1 MRGLPLTHFP
11 HASISTPLLSLSDTP
26 PAAAMALSR
35 VIKQGARQTF
45 GRQLPTAASP
55 FDSIFTRDHTSY
67 SEQQEKTGRPV
78 SPHVNVYLKHNS
90 FPLVAI
96 SSILNRGTAAGLTF
110 GTSPKTKGEG
120 ARRDEWGRRGGG
132 LNRAE

>member
-1 MRGLPLTHFP
+1 MRELPLTHFP
-11 HASISTPLLSLSDTP
+11 HTSISTPLLSLSDTF

-110 GTSPKTKGEG
+110 GTSRKTKGEG
-120 ARRDEWGRRGGG
+120 ARRDEWGRRGCVC
-132 LNRAE
+132 E

>member
-1 MRGLPLTHFP
+1 
-11 HASISTPLLSLSDTP
+11 
-26 PAAAMALSR
+26 MALSR

-110 GTSPKTKGEG
+110 GTSRKKEKGRVGMHGVGGRALLEG
-120 ARRDEWGRRGGG
+120 LE
-132 LNRAE
+132 